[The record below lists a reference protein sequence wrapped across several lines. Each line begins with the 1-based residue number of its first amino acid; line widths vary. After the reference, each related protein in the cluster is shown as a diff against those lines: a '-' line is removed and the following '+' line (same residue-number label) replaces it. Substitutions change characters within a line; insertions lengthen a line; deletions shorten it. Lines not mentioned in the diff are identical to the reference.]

1 MKKPDDEIFQTVIKE
16 ASLMPNETIFID
28 DLEVNCEAA
37 ERNGIQAFQNKE
49 FDDWMKLFS

>member
-28 DLEVNCEAA
+28 DLEVNCKLL
-37 ERNGIQAFQNKE
+37 KE
-49 FDDWMKLFS
+49 TEFKHFRIKNLMIG